1 MAAMTSAVVMAG
13 YNNKWAVRKYAKTV
27 AEHYG
32 EKFIETGYK
41 PLREFEIRRGDH
53 AIRKPLVQFVLES
66 LCASDRIDE
75 IVIVGHQ
82 MLLEQRLRG
91 FIEAAGKPCS
101 IVNQNT
107 RLSSEIVRNFQ
118 IKSRKVKYNSIAG
131 NMIKGYAAT
140 AAGTERRHALFVASD
155 SPLTGHQYIDSFLE
169 MATRYQDDDAIILP
183 AVRVEGHMDTF
194 GRYPVRLINDSDF
207 PLTSKT
213 DSVGRQGFR
222 LSSLLFANPCRFD
235 INTANTAYNLR
246 KLLSPNIQLKLFRIT
261 RNLGYKNL
269 YSKYFLQKDLRIS
282 EVENIATQF
291 FHGSMKIIPVE
302 DLGSSFDY
310 DGTEDEFQ
318 RLTELLNRRA
328 NAHDSAISD
337 SKNGSF

>member
-1 MAAMTSAVVMAG
+1 MISAVVMAG
-13 YNNKWAVRKYAKTV
+13 YNNKWSVRKYAKIV

-32 EKFIETGYK
+32 ETFIETGYK
-41 PLREFEIRRGDH
+41 PLREFEIRQSERTV
-53 AIRKPLVQFVLES
+53 RKPLVQFVLES
-66 LCASDRIDE
+66 LCASDRIGE
-75 IVIVGHQ
+75 IIIVGHQ

-91 FIEAAGKPCS
+91 FLESAPKPCTL
-101 IVNQNT
+101 VNQNT
-107 RLSSEIVRNFQ
+107 RFSSEIIRRYQ

-140 AAGTERRHALFVASD
+140 AAAEERRHALFVASD
-155 SPLTGHQYIDSFLE
+155 APLTSRRYIDFFLE
-169 MATRYQDDDAIILP
+169 LAESHAADNAIILP
-183 AVRVEGHMDTF
+183 AVHVAGHMDAF

-207 PLTSKT
+207 PLSSET
-213 DSVGRQGFR
+213 DSMGRQGFR
-222 LSSLLFANPCRFD
+222 LSSLLYANPHRFD

-282 EVENIATQF
+282 EVENIASQF
-291 FHGSMKIIPVE
+291 FHGSMKIIPME
-302 DLGSSFDY
+302 DRGSSFDY

-318 RLTELLNRRA
+318 RLTELLNREA
-328 NAHDSAISD
+328 DAAGPDSS
-337 SKNGSF
+337 GQEQE